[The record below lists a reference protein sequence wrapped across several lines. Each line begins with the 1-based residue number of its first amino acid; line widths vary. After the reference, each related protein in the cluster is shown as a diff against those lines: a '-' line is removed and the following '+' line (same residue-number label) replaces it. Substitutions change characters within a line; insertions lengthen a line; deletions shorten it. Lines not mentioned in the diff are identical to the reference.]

1 MLHAVLPNLK
11 MTIMW
16 KPQYHLLLLYLFL
29 CPVLLNAQLEGD
41 YTVGGESPDFADIGH
56 AVSTLQYQGITGPVR
71 FLVRPGNYSGFTVFT
86 YMNATDQDTVTIQ
99 AENEIASSVIIEGR
113 ITLNG
118 TTRLKLHKLTLTDQD
133 NSTYAKLSLINTNHC
148 LISHCEITNPSGVNY
163 GTDEAMV
170 KISAPWEGAL
180 LKLTFS
186 HCLIHSPEKTIHH
199 SGRKSNLYFNNC
211 SIYGQLSTLTISYI
225 KIILNQCN
233 LTFTQDNLLDVIT
246 AMNDC
251 VVSTVNVPYALLI
264 DGQLTGNTFNCNIDC
279 DSWLIHN
286 NTFNENFVSSQVTI
300 PVRIFGNTF
309 EKEFQT
315 IFTHSA
321 HLAGNSFFGP
331 CRINADNYR
340 IWNNFFYSSVLFTH
354 GGGHWIA
361 HNNFHRNSTLDLL
374 YADATIYNN
383 NLGKLYMLYPSYDQ
397 LYNNNFVCGN
407 PDSVSF
413 PGKNPSFYDP
423 AYTNESNDLHATN
436 PALIRK
442 ASRLFPLY
450 SIDIDS
456 TARRDIPSIGANEIC
471 LDLITDTVRIKCA
484 DSLCLDLCMEDF
496 GGYYWTP
503 SDLFPSGDSR
513 PVVYPAGDVMVY
525 LNHTDTGIVDSL
537 YIAMTDSLPSARLTF
552 AVNQFEVQFTNRS
565 GCASQFLWEFGDG
578 ITSADENPFHI
589 YPHSGLFHGSLTA
602 WNEVGSDNRDF
613 TVNIVIQSAG
623 EPLPG
628 KIRLYPNPAKD
639 HLYIDAEENLLPINL
654 EIINSYGAVFRSEI
668 LTLKETCLSLS
679 GLIAGVYVA
688 RMSSAGNQYNYRF
701 LIIK

>member
-1 MLHAVLPNLK
+1 
-11 MTIMW
+11 
-16 KPQYHLLLLYLFL
+16 
-29 CPVLLNAQLEGD
+29 
-41 YTVGGESPDFADIGH
+41 
-56 AVSTLQYQGITGPVR
+56 
-71 FLVRPGNYSGFTVFT
+71 
-86 YMNATDQDTVTIQ
+86 MNATDQDTVTIQ

-233 LTFTQDNLLDVIT
+233 LTFTQDNLLNVIT